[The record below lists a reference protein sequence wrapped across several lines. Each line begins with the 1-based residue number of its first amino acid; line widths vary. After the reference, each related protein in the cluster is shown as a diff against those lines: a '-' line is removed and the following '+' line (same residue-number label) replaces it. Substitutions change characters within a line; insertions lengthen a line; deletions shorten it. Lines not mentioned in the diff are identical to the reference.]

1 MVRSIGLKWVAVA
14 GFTGQCYISR
24 GAAGEPIRT
33 QGTKTTSRITNMTMK
48 KLITL
53 AAVATGLG
61 LASMTGVA
69 AEPNSACSTIVFHK
83 EFLDKYPMAPAV
95 CRQVDV
101 KNGVKSA
108 KFSAKIL
115 DLDKGSVKVQ
125 FLNVAGNPVAGM
137 EPLTFTPAAGAK
149 LTVNGKST
157 KYSELKNGDSLNFW
171 VSENRV
177 GILTDM
183 DSEPAK

>member
-1 MVRSIGLKWVAVA
+1 
-14 GFTGQCYISR
+14 
-24 GAAGEPIRT
+24 
-33 QGTKTTSRITNMTMK
+33 MTMK
-48 KLITL
+48 KILTL

-61 LASMTGVA
+61 FAGLAGAA
-69 AEPNSACSTIVFHK
+69 AEPNSACSTIVFAK
-83 EFLDKYPMAPAV
+83 EFLDKYPRAPAV

-115 DLDKGSVKVQ
+115 DLDKGSIKVQ
-125 FLNVAGNPVAGM
+125 FLNVAGDAVAGM

-157 KYSELKNGDSLNFW
+157 KYTDLKNGDSLNFW

-177 GILTDM
+177 GILTDL
-183 DSEPAK
+183 DSETAK